1 MADKKTKGN
10 AVEPAQDELRE
21 MEGRAFEGGSDA
33 DPVDPPGEPGITAE
47 PEKPR
52 TETLLIPLDP
62 NGTSDSVFLCVNG
75 RNMLVRR
82 GEPVEVPPEFAEAY
96 CNSQKQEAAAMRAK
110 REAASG

>member
-1 MADKKTKGN
+1 MSDKKTKGN

-21 MEGRAFEGGSDA
+21 MEGRAFEGIADA
-33 DPVDPPGEPGITAE
+33 DPSGEPGVTAE

-82 GEPVEVPPEFAEAY
+82 GEPVEVAPEFAEAY
-96 CNSQKQEAAAMRAK
+96 RNSQRQEVAAMRAK
-110 REAASG
+110 HAAASRA

>member
-1 MADKKTKGN
+1 MAKKTT
-10 AVEPAQDELRE
+10 AEQVPDELRE
-21 MEGRAFEGGSDA
+21 MEGRAFEGIADA
-33 DPVDPPGEPGITAE
+33 DPSGEPGVTAE

-82 GEPVEVPPEFAEAY
+82 GEPVEVAPEFAEAY
-96 CNSQKQEAAAMRAK
+96 RNSQRQEVAAMRAK
-110 REAASG
+110 HAAASRA

>member
-1 MADKKTKGN
+1 M
-10 AVEPAQDELRE
+10 
-21 MEGRAFEGGSDA
+21 
-33 DPVDPPGEPGITAE
+33 
-47 PEKPR
+47 
-52 TETLLIPLDP
+52 LIPLDP

-110 REAASG
+110 RAAASG

>member
-21 MEGRAFEGGSDA
+21 MEGRAFEGIADA
-33 DPVDPPGEPGITAE
+33 DPSGEPGVTAE

-82 GEPVEVPPEFAEAY
+82 GEPVEAY